1 MARLEQCAICRS
13 PLYRIAGIE
22 ARAAKSCAPRTVGDG
37 YIGCIA
43 RSPYTPCRCTGTAG
57 TGSESGRLRASSGS
71 SRWTLSGSY
80 GH

>member
-1 MARLEQCAICRS
+1 MARLEQCVICRS

-22 ARAAKSCAPRTVGDG
+22 ARATGSCPPRTVGGG

-57 TGSESGRLRASSGS
+57 TGSESGRLSASGGC
-71 SRWTLSGSY
+71 SR
-80 GH
+80 